1 MVPGE
6 YVQYTLCARM
16 HEHSHTD
23 THTHPHTQENSGQYG
38 QSGLDL
44 NVEPAWMQ
52 GATGHGVVVAVVDDG
67 QSTLVLVFKCL
78 HYGSLHRY
86 GVATQ

>member
-1 MVPGE
+1 
-6 YVQYTLCARM
+6 
-16 HEHSHTD
+16 
-23 THTHPHTQENSGQYG
+23 
-38 QSGLDL
+38 
-44 NVEPAWMQ
+44 MQ